1 MHTDLKVSIALVLTN
16 ACTVNE
22 YDQIKMEGI
31 PIPPRIS
38 YRQPLFWFL
47 SLFLSFYTRNYEHV
61 IFLSGFVQARC
72 EVRVEIHPQRSM
84 HWTLLTNSSL
94 YECSTISFSII
105 CLKDIWV
112 FSSLG
117 ILWIRLVMNITSF
130 FQGLAFSLLLQK
142 HPGV

>member
-1 MHTDLKVSIALVLTN
+1 MHTDLKHTFHWFWQMHIQS
-16 ACTVNE
+16 NE
-22 YDQIKMEGI
+22 YDQIKIEGI

-61 IFLSGFVQARC
+61 IFLSGFVQARF